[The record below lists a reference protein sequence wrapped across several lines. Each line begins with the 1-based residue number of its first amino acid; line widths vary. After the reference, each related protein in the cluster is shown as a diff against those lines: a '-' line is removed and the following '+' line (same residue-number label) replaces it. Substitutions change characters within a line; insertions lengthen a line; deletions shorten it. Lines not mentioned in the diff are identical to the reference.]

1 MSIMELVERLN
12 STSNGIIYF
21 TSPRWEKRVVAL
33 MDTGTLGLI
42 SVDYSAD
49 EGVVG
54 NTADET
60 EFGNRSGRF
69 FNQPDELLQDDFV
82 LSSFN
87 EAKDYEQ
94 EYNAKWIA

>member
-1 MSIMELVERLN
+1 MELVEHLN

-54 NTADET
+54 NTADEI
-60 EFGNRSGRF
+60 EFGNRNGRF